1 MQDKTG
7 PRRSHVRPL
16 AEERLA
22 LHAPATPPR
31 RPVSVKLRWDQCCES
46 HGCTKPARFGVLCT
60 TCFNAATPARRAV
73 ELHAPAPSA
82 ALVAAADRVVDE
94 EGAAWLSE
102 LWAA

>member
-1 MQDKTG
+1 M
-7 PRRSHVRPL
+7 
-16 AEERLA
+16 
-22 LHAPATPPR
+22 
-31 RPVSVKLRWDQCCES
+31 SVQLRWDQCCES

-73 ELHAPAPSA
+73 ELNAPPPTPTPARAPEP
-82 ALVAAADRVVDE
+82 DRVVDE